1 LARALSP
8 SRNRSDL
15 CAACVHGCHP
25 DLRAAHVRESSSR
38 NYRFVAVI
46 VNFVMREHQCT
57 ASADNIVIFP
67 AFQDARYWRSACVQL
82 RAADAAPVSST

>member
-25 DLRAAHVRESSSR
+25 DLRAAHVRASSSR

-46 VNFVMREHQCT
+46 VNFVMREQQCS

-67 AFQDARYWRSACVQL
+67 AF
-82 RAADAAPVSST
+82 